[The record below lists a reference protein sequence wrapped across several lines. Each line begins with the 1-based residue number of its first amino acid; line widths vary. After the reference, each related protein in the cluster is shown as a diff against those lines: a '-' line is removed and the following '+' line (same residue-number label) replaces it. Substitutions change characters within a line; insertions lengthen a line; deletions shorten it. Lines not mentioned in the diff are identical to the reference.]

1 LIWKQNFF
9 ANAFLSENRA
19 SKSYKDFIETYC
31 IFQDIFDGVL
41 SIQDILQ
48 TPYPVFRDIIIKQL
62 ERRKKQNEYIKQQQ
76 QQKHPNKK

>member
-1 LIWKQNFF
+1 
-9 ANAFLSENRA
+9 
-19 SKSYKDFIETYC
+19 
-31 IFQDIFDGVL
+31 VL